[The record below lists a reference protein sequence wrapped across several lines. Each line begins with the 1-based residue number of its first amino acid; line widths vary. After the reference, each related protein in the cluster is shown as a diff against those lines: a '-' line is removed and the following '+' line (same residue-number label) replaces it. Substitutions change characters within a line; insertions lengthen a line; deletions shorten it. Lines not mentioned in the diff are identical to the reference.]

1 MSSASSGT
9 TVIRRSSTPS
19 ARSSPIR
26 NAPFSSANLPVRISS
41 PMMTIPAVGT
51 PRPYRAKMRAMEPGD
66 LVLRGGRVMDPAAP
80 GKAVDLA
87 TDVRIANGRIVE
99 IGRALSAPRVIDVRD
114 LWVVP
119 GLVDLHVHLREPGQE
134 YKEDIETGTR
144 AAAAGGFTTIC
155 CMPNTKPVNDQRA
168 ITELIVRRARAVGSV
183 RVRPIGAIP
192 HGLEGK
198 ARADIAEMKDAGI
211 VAISD
216 DGRPVMNAGLLR
228 RAFEYAKTFDLPLV
242 QHAEDLDLAEGGA
255 MNEGAVAPRIGV
267 RGQPACAES
276 SMVARDL
283 EIVEWTGARY
293 HVAHVSTARTVALV
307 REAKRRGLP
316 VTCEVTPHHLALT
329 DEACAHYDTRTKVM
343 PPLRTSADQEALLE
357 GLADGTI
364 DCIATDHAPHSPVE
378 KDVEFECAA
387 PGMLGLET
395 ALPIVLG
402 FVRAGQ
408 LDVHRAIAALTGNPA
423 RAFNLAAG
431 SLAVGGAADV
441 CVIDPER
448 AVTIDVGMLHSK
460 SKNTPFLGRGFAGR
474 AVLTLVEGRVVF
486 DLDGRTR

>member
-1 MSSASSGT
+1 
-9 TVIRRSSTPS
+9 
-19 ARSSPIR
+19 
-26 NAPFSSANLPVRISS
+26 
-41 PMMTIPAVGT
+41 
-51 PRPYRAKMRAMEPGD
+51 MEPGD
-66 LVLRGGRVMDPAAP
+66 LVLRGGRVLDPAATYNG
-80 GKAVDLA
+80 GKPVDLA
-87 TDVRIANGRIVE
+87 GDVRISGGRIVE
-99 IGRALSAPRVIDVRD
+99 IGKGLIAPRIVDVRD

-155 CMPNTKPVNDQRA
+155 CMPNTKPVNDQR
-168 ITELIVRRARAVGSV
+168 TVTQLILLRAREAGVV
-183 RVRPIGAIP
+183 RVRPIGAITR
-192 HGLEGK
+192 GLEGQ
-198 ARADIAEMKDAGI
+198 ALADIAEMKEAGI
-211 VAISD
+211 VAVSD
-216 DGRPVMNAGLLR
+216 DGRPVMNAGLMR
-228 RAFEYAKTFDLPLV
+228 RALEYARTFDLPVV

-255 MNEGAVAPRIGV
+255 MNEGAVATRMGV
-267 RGQPACAES
+267 RAQPACAETA
-276 SMVARDL
+276 MVARDL

-293 HVAHVSTARTVALV
+293 HVAHVSTGRTVALI
-307 REAKRRGLP
+307 RDAKRRGLP

-343 PPLRTSADQEALLE
+343 PPLRTAADCAALLE

-402 FVRAGQ
+402 FVRNGQ
-408 LDVHRAIAALTGNPA
+408 LDAQRVIAALTGHPA

-431 SLAVGGAADV
+431 SLAVGAAADIA
-441 CVIDPER
+441 VIDPER
-448 AVTIDVGMLHSK
+448 AVTIETGMLHSK
-460 SKNTPFLGRGFAGR
+460 SKNTPFIGRSGAGR
-474 AVLTLVEGRVVF
+474 AVLTLVGGKVVH
-486 DLDGRTR
+486 DLDGRAK

>member
-26 NAPFSSANLPVRISS
+26 NAPFSAAILPVRISS

-51 PRPYRAKMRAMEPGD
+51 PLPYRAKTRAMEPGE

-80 GKAVDLA
+80 GKAVALA
-87 TDVRIANGRIVE
+87 ADVRIANGRIVE
-99 IGRALSAPRVIDVRD
+99 IARALSAPRVIDVRD

-155 CMPNTKPVNDQRA
+155 CMPNTRPVNDQRA
-168 ITELIVRRARAVGSV
+168 VTELIVRRSREVGVV
-183 RVRPIGAIP
+183 RVRPIGAITA
-192 HGLEGK
+192 GLEGK
-198 ARADIAEMKDAGI
+198 ALADIGDMKEGGI

-228 RAFEYAKTFDLPLV
+228 RALEYARTFDLPVV

-255 MNEGAVAPRIGV
+255 MNEGAVASRIGV
-267 RGQPACAES
+267 KGQPACAES
-276 SMVARDL
+276 AMVARDL

-307 REAKRRGLP
+307 RDAKRRGLP
-316 VTCEVTPHHLALT
+316 VNCEATPHHIART
-329 DEACAHYDTRTKVM
+329 DKACSHYDTRTKVM
-343 PPLRTSADQEALLE
+343 PPLRTTADQEALLE
-357 GLADGTI
+357 ALADGTI
-364 DCIATDHAPHSPVE
+364 DAIATDHAPHSPVE

-395 ALPIVLG
+395 ALPIVLD
-402 FVRAGQ
+402 FVRMGT
-408 LDVHRAIAALTGNPA
+408 LDDKRAIAALTGGPA
-423 RAFNLAAG
+423 RTFGLPGG
-431 SLAVGGAADV
+431 SLAVG
-441 CVIDPER
+441 
-448 AVTIDVGMLHSK
+448 AV
-460 SKNTPFLGRGFAGR
+460 
-474 AVLTLVEGRVVF
+474 
-486 DLDGRTR
+486 

>member
-1 MSSASSGT
+1 MD
-9 TVIRRSSTPS
+9 
-19 ARSSPIR
+19 
-26 NAPFSSANLPVRISS
+26 
-41 PMMTIPAVGT
+41 
-51 PRPYRAKMRAMEPGD
+51 PGD
-66 LVLRGGRVMDPAAP
+66 LVLRGGRVFDPAAARP
-80 GKAVDLA
+80 IDQAG
-87 TDVRIANGRIVE
+87 DVRIVHGRVVE
-99 IGRALSAPRVIDVRD
+99 IGRGLVGGRILDVKD
-114 LWVVP
+114 LWIVP
-119 GLVDLHVHLREPGQE
+119 GLIDLHVHLREPGQE

-155 CMPNTKPVNDQRA
+155 CMPNTRPVNDQRTV
-168 ITELIVRRARAVGSV
+168 TELIVRRSREVGTV
-183 RVRPIGAIP
+183 RVRPIGAITA
-192 HGLEGK
+192 GLEGK
-198 ARADIAEMKDAGI
+198 ALADIGDMKEGGI

-228 RAFEYAKTFDLPLV
+228 RALEYARTFDLPVV

-255 MNEGAVAPRIGV
+255 MNEGAVATRIGIK
-267 RGQPACAES
+267 GQPVCAES
-276 SMVARDL
+276 AMVARDL

-293 HVAHVSTARTVALV
+293 HVAHVSAARTVALV

-329 DEACAHYDTRTKVM
+329 DEACAHYDTRAKVM
-343 PPLRTSADQEALLE
+343 PPLRTAADQEALLE

-395 ALPIVLG
+395 ALPIILD
-402 FVRAGQ
+402 FVRMGS
-408 LDVHRAIAALTGNPA
+408 LDERRAIAALTGAPA
-423 RAFNLAAG
+423 RAFGLSG
-431 SLAVGGAADV
+431 GGLSVGAVADL

-448 AVTIDVGMLHSK
+448 PVTIAAEGLASK
-460 SKNTPFLGRGFAGR
+460 SKNTPFLGQTLAGR
-474 AVLTLVEGRVVF
+474 AVLTLVEGRCVF